1 MYVVMLPMILGV
13 TEPKQL
19 RDKCH
24 VCHDAVDVTWV
35 IEPKGLRDRMMML
48 VVALSLITPNE
59 PRDGMMRLEALV
71 SAQRDAEMAPIQVT
85 AVTDTC
91 GDG

>member
-1 MYVVMLPMILGV
+1 
-13 TEPKQL
+13 
-19 RDKCH
+19 
-24 VCHDAVDVTWV
+24 
-35 IEPKGLRDRMMML
+35 MMML